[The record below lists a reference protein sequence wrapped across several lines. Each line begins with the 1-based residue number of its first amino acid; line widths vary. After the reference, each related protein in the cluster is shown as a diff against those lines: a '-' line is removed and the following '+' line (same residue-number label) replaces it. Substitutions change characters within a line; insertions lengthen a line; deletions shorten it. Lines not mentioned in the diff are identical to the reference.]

1 MHVNLDVTVFRLA
14 MRAVI
19 INFALT
25 EMRDVMGNKPVN
37 DVRILGNIVITPLLL
52 ARDRF
57 NEAITNI
64 ADDLDRDG
72 AIQRFEYC
80 FELVWKTL
88 KRILDHK
95 GILVNANPRD
105 IFRYAAKESL
115 ISDPLPWFDF
125 LEKRNKTSH
134 MYKEEVA
141 VEIAAI
147 FPEFKLELD
156 AVVENIQK
164 L

>member
-1 MHVNLDVTVFRLA
+1 M
-14 MRAVI
+14 
-19 INFALT
+19 
-25 EMRDVMGNKPVN
+25 ENKPVK
-37 DVRILGNIVITPLLL
+37 DVCILGGIVITPLLQ

-57 NEAITNI
+57 NEAIANI

-80 FELVWKTL
+80 FELAWKTL
-88 KRILDHK
+88 KRILDYK

-105 IFRYAAKESL
+105 VFRYAAKEAL
-115 ISDPLPWFDF
+115 ISDPIPWFDF

-134 MYKEEVA
+134 MFKGEVA
-141 VEIAAI
+141 DEIAAV
-147 FPEFKLELD
+147 FPTFKQELN
-156 AVVENIQK
+156 AVVETVRK